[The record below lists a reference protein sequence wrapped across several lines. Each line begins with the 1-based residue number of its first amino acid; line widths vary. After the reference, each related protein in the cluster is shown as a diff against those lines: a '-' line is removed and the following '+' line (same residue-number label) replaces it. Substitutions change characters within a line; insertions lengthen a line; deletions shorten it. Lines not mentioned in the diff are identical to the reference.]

1 MRGLEYLYPPF
12 KAKVEQLVEMCKERG
27 LNIGLG
33 ETLRT
38 VEEQNNMYA
47 QGRTK
52 AGSIITNAK

>member
-12 KAKVEQLVEMCKERG
+12 KAKVEQLVAMCKERG

-47 QGRTK
+47 QEIGR
-52 AGSIITNAK
+52 AHV